1 MNINKIRSFGEWL
14 SDKENPMVYCL
25 LSLDGEP
32 FLSRNSYEVILEQKT
47 NTHDTFSIIVPDDA
61 LDTYEGF
68 VMENSKKLLGKKI
81 SLSYWQ
87 YGSENQV
94 FSGIVTGLKNQKE
107 SGYGKLVITGHSP
120 SILLENGRAD
130 RSFEQLSLSQI
141 VKEIGVNYPQEGKIH
156 AEEQE
161 LNVRRVLPYTV
172 QSQESDFGFIQ
183 RLATRYGEYF
193 YYNGKEL
200 IFGNKAEPVLELSEG
215 RELIELEFE
224 LGLRA
229 QVFSGF
235 AYDAEKGESIQHN
248 AQEVQT
254 EWKENALQA
263 VAVQASKQLFGNAP
277 KSVFSGSEK
286 SQELEEM
293 LLKEKENRESLIWVR
308 GRSRDSRLKNGSR
321 AKLTDI
327 NGRAMETYRIVEIRH
342 YYNGDEYY
350 NEFVGVS
357 DVLHPPYQNSGAFPK
372 SHEQMG
378 RVVENADPLGLGRV
392 RVQMMWQEAG
402 SEKTPWIRLLQPHSG
417 SGKGFY
423 FVPEIGEEVLV
434 GFQGGNAEKPYVIGT
449 QYNGK
454 EKSGYADKEN
464 NIKAVHTR
472 SGTKIILNDSEGS
485 ILIEDPSGN
494 TYHMDGQGNI
504 KVSAPKNIS
513 FTAGQN
519 INISAGQN
527 ITTTAGMN
535 ISASA
540 GMNYTQIVGVNFVS
554 TVAGNVNHFIS
565 GTLTELIEGDVH
577 NEVMKGKTTVNNDG
591 GIEYFSETI
600 ISRSAEKEIQNNSG
614 EKSKLF

>member
-32 FLSRNSYEVILEQKT
+32 FLSQNSYEVILEQKT
-47 NTHDTFSIIVPDDA
+47 NAHDTFSIIVPDDA

-94 FSGIVTGLKNQKE
+94 FSGIVTGLKNRKE

-229 QVFSGF
+229 QGFSGL

-357 DVLHPPYQNSGAFPK
+357 DVLHPPYQDSGAFPK

-472 SGTKIILNDSEGS
+472 SGHKLVFTEDES
-485 ILIEDPSGN
+485 ILITDKSGN
-494 TYHMDGQGNI
+494 EILLDTKGSNI
-504 KVSAPKNIS
+504 TITAPETMTLNAKNL
-513 FTAGQN
+513 N
-519 INISAGQN
+519 INVSQNMTTDVGNNMITNVTNDTTISIGGNHQIDIEKDHQFSSKNYAQKVEGDKIIDIFGKLDETTSETLHNAKDGNVTIKSAG
-527 ITTTAGMN
+527 I
-535 ISASA
+535 
-540 GMNYTQIVGVNFVS
+540 
-554 TVAGNVNHFIS
+554 
-565 GTLTELIEGDVH
+565 
-577 NEVMKGKTTVNNDG
+577 
-591 GIEYFSETI
+591 
-600 ISRSAEKEIQNNSG
+600 
-614 EKSKLF
+614 SKLLGEIDAKVNKS

>member
-47 NTHDTFSIIVPDDA
+47 NAHDTFSIIVPDDA

-94 FSGIVTGLKNQKE
+94 FSGIVTGMKNRKE

-229 QVFSGF
+229 QGFSGLT
-235 AYDAEKGESIQHN
+235 YDTEKGESIQHN

-263 VAVQASKQLFGNAP
+263 VAIQASKQLFGNAP

-357 DVLHPPYQNSGAFPK
+357 DVLHPPYQNSGDFPK

-392 RVQMMWQEAG
+392 RVQMVWQEAG

-434 GFQGGNAEKPYVIGT
+434 GFQGGNAEKPYVIGA

-464 NIKAVHTR
+464 SIKAVHTR
-472 SGTKIILNDSEGS
+472 SGHKLVFTEDES
-485 ILIEDPSGN
+485 ILITDKSGN
-494 TYHMDGQGNI
+494 EILLDTKGSNI
-504 KVSAPKNIS
+504 TITAPETMTLNAKNL
-513 FTAGQN
+513 N
-519 INISAGQN
+519 INVSQNMTTNVGNNMITNVTNDTTISIGGNHQIDIEKDHQFSSKNYAQKVEGDKIIDIFGKLDETTSETLHNAKDGNVTIKSAG
-527 ITTTAGMN
+527 I
-535 ISASA
+535 
-540 GMNYTQIVGVNFVS
+540 
-554 TVAGNVNHFIS
+554 
-565 GTLTELIEGDVH
+565 
-577 NEVMKGKTTVNNDG
+577 
-591 GIEYFSETI
+591 
-600 ISRSAEKEIQNNSG
+600 
-614 EKSKLF
+614 SKLLGEIDAKVNKS

>member
-47 NTHDTFSIIVPDDA
+47 NAHDTFSIIVPDDA

-94 FSGIVTGLKNQKE
+94 FSGIVTGLKNRKE

-229 QVFSGF
+229 QGFSGL

-263 VAVQASKQLFGNAP
+263 VAVQASKQLFGNVP

-357 DVLHPPYQNSGAFPK
+357 DVLHPPYQDSGAFPK

-378 RVVENADPLGLGRV
+378 KVVENADPLGLGRV
-392 RVQMMWQEAG
+392 RVQMVWQEAG

-464 NIKAVHTR
+464 SIKAVHTR
-472 SGTKIILNDSEGS
+472 SGHKLVFTEDES
-485 ILIEDPSGN
+485 ILITDKSGN
-494 TYHMDGQGNI
+494 EILLDTKGSNI
-504 KVSAPKNIS
+504 TITAPETMTLNAKNL
-513 FTAGQN
+513 N
-519 INISAGQN
+519 INVSQN
-527 ITTTAGMN
+527 MTTNVGMN
-535 ISASA
+535 ASENV
-540 GMNYTQIVGVNFVS
+540 GMN
-554 TVAGNVNHFIS
+554 
-565 GTLTELIEGDVH
+565 
-577 NEVMKGKTTVNNDG
+577 KTTSIGLVNLLNVGADFMTNVVG
-591 GIEYFSETI
+591 KLSYFIKGDMETYGEKDRKITSLKGIETISEGQQEYH
-600 ISRSAEKEIQNNSG
+600 SEKEMRNNSG

>member
-47 NTHDTFSIIVPDDA
+47 NAHDTFSIIVPDDA

-94 FSGIVTGLKNQKE
+94 FSGIVTGLKNRKE

-172 QSQESDFGFIQ
+172 QSQESDFNFIQ

-224 LGLRA
+224 LGLKA
-229 QVFSGF
+229 QGFSGLT
-235 AYDAEKGESIQHN
+235 YDSEKGESIQHN

-263 VAVQASKQLFGNAP
+263 VAIQASKQLFGNAP

-357 DVLHPPYQNSGAFPK
+357 DVLHPPYQDSGAFPK

-392 RVQMMWQEAG
+392 RVQMVWQEAG

-464 NIKAVHTR
+464 SIKAVHTR
-472 SGTKIILNDSEGS
+472 SGHKLVFTEDES
-485 ILIEDPSGN
+485 ILITDKSGN
-494 TYHMDGQGNI
+494 EILLDTKGSNI
-504 KVSAPKNIS
+504 TITAPETMTLNAKNLNINVSQNMTTNVGMNASENIS
-513 FTAGQN
+513 
-519 INISAGQN
+519 
-527 ITTTAGMN
+527 MN
-535 ISASA
+535 
-540 GMNYTQIVGVNFVS
+540 
-554 TVAGNVNHFIS
+554 
-565 GTLTELIEGDVH
+565 
-577 NEVMKGKTTVNNDG
+577 KTTSIGLVNLLNVGADFMTNVVG
-591 GIEYFSETI
+591 KLSYFIKGDMETYGEKDRKITSLKGIETISEGQQEYH
-600 ISRSAEKEIQNNSG
+600 SEKEMRNNSG

>member
-47 NTHDTFSIIVPDDA
+47 NAHDTFSIIVPDDA

-94 FSGIVTGLKNQKE
+94 FSGIVTGLKNRKE

-200 IFGNKAEPVLELSEG
+200 IFGNKAEPILELSEG

-229 QVFSGF
+229 QGFSGL

-357 DVLHPPYQNSGAFPK
+357 DVLHPPYQDSGAFPK

-472 SGTKIILNDSEGS
+472 SGHKLVFTEDES
-485 ILIEDPSGN
+485 ILITDKSGN
-494 TYHMDGQGNI
+494 EILLDTKGSNI
-504 KVSAPKNIS
+504 TITAPETMTLNAKNL
-513 FTAGQN
+513 N
-519 INISAGQN
+519 INVSQNMTTNVGNNMITNVTNDTTISIGGNHQ
-527 ITTTAGMN
+527 ID
-535 ISASA
+535 IEKDHQFSSK
-540 GMNYTQIVGVNFVS
+540 NYTQKVEGDKIIDIFGKLDETTSETLHN
-554 TVAGNVNHFIS
+554 AKDGNVTIKS
-565 GTLTELIEGDVH
+565 A
-577 NEVMKGKTTVNNDG
+577 
-591 GIEYFSETI
+591 GI
-600 ISRSAEKEIQNNSG
+600 
-614 EKSKLF
+614 SKLLGEIDAKVNKS

>member
-47 NTHDTFSIIVPDDA
+47 NAHDTFSIIVPDDA

-94 FSGIVTGLKNQKE
+94 FSGIVTGLKNRKE

-229 QVFSGF
+229 QGFSGL

-263 VAVQASKQLFGNAP
+263 VAVQASKQLFGNAA

-357 DVLHPPYQNSGAFPK
+357 DVLHPPYQDSGAFPK

-392 RVQMMWQEAG
+392 RVQMMWQESG

-472 SGTKIILNDSEGS
+472 SGHKLVFTEDES
-485 ILIEDPSGN
+485 ILITDKSGN
-494 TYHMDGQGNI
+494 EILLDTKGSNI
-504 KVSAPKNIS
+504 TITAPETMTLNAKNL
-513 FTAGQN
+513 N
-519 INISAGQN
+519 INVSQNMTTNVGNNMITNVTNDTTISIGGNHRIDIEKDHQFSSKNYAQKVEGDKIIDIFGKLDETTSETLHNAKDGNVTIKSAG
-527 ITTTAGMN
+527 I
-535 ISASA
+535 
-540 GMNYTQIVGVNFVS
+540 
-554 TVAGNVNHFIS
+554 
-565 GTLTELIEGDVH
+565 
-577 NEVMKGKTTVNNDG
+577 
-591 GIEYFSETI
+591 
-600 ISRSAEKEIQNNSG
+600 
-614 EKSKLF
+614 SKLLGEIDAKVNKS

>member
-47 NTHDTFSIIVPDDA
+47 NAHDTFSIIVPDDA

-94 FSGIVTGLKNQKE
+94 FSGIVTGMKNRKE

-141 VKEIGVNYPQEGKIH
+141 IKEIGVNYPQEGKIH

-229 QVFSGF
+229 QGFSGLT
-235 AYDAEKGESIQHN
+235 YDTEKGESIQHN

-263 VAVQASKQLFGNAP
+263 VAIQASKQLFGNAP

-357 DVLHPPYQNSGAFPK
+357 DVLHPPYQNSGDFPK

-392 RVQMMWQEAG
+392 RVQMVWQEAG

-423 FVPEIGEEVLV
+423 FIPEIGEEVLV

-464 NIKAVHTR
+464 SIKAVHTR
-472 SGTKIILNDSEGS
+472 SGHKLVFTEDES
-485 ILIEDPSGN
+485 ILITDKSGN
-494 TYHMDGQGNI
+494 EILLDTKGSNI
-504 KVSAPKNIS
+504 TITAPETMTLNAKNL
-513 FTAGQN
+513 N
-519 INISAGQN
+519 INVSQNMTTNVGNNMITNVTNDTTISIGGNHQIDIEKDHQFSSKNYAQKVEGDKIIDIFGKLDETTSETLHNAKDGNVTIKSAG
-527 ITTTAGMN
+527 I
-535 ISASA
+535 
-540 GMNYTQIVGVNFVS
+540 
-554 TVAGNVNHFIS
+554 
-565 GTLTELIEGDVH
+565 
-577 NEVMKGKTTVNNDG
+577 
-591 GIEYFSETI
+591 
-600 ISRSAEKEIQNNSG
+600 
-614 EKSKLF
+614 SKLLGEIDAKVNKS

>member
-47 NTHDTFSIIVPDDA
+47 NAHDTFSIIVPDDA

-68 VMENSKKLLGKKI
+68 VMESSKKLLGKKI

-94 FSGIVTGLKNQKE
+94 FSGIVTGLKNRKE

-229 QVFSGF
+229 QGFSGLT
-235 AYDAEKGESIQHN
+235 YDAEKGESIQHN

-263 VAVQASKQLFGNAP
+263 VAVQASKQLFGNVP

-357 DVLHPPYQNSGAFPK
+357 DVLHPPYQDSGAFPK

-472 SGTKIILNDSEGS
+472 SGNRLLLNDETGDVSLESQKGQTIAIFYGNGNIEIKAPETMTLNAKNLNINVSQNMTTNVGMNASENVSMNKTTS
-485 ILIEDPSGN
+485 IGLVNLLNVGADFMTNVVGN
-494 TYHMDGQGNI
+494 LLEFIQGNRESESEERKEI
-504 KVSAPKNIS
+504 AKSVSISSTENNVKIHASKNIS
-513 FTAGQN
+513 K
-519 INISAGQN
+519 
-527 ITTTAGMN
+527 
-535 ISASA
+535 
-540 GMNYTQIVGVNFVS
+540 
-554 TVAGNVNHFIS
+554 H
-565 GTLTELIEGDVH
+565 
-577 NEVMKGKTTVNNDG
+577 
-591 GIEYFSETI
+591 
-600 ISRSAEKEIQNNSG
+600 SG
-614 EKSKLF
+614 EKSKIS

>member
-47 NTHDTFSIIVPDDA
+47 NAHDTFSIIVPDDA

-94 FSGIVTGLKNQKE
+94 FSGIVTGLKNRKE

-141 VKEIGVNYPQEGKIH
+141 VKEIGVNYPQEGRIH

-229 QVFSGF
+229 QGFSGL

-357 DVLHPPYQNSGAFPK
+357 DVLHPPYQDSGAFPK

-472 SGTKIILNDSEGS
+472 SGHKLVFTEDES
-485 ILIEDPSGN
+485 ILITDRSGN
-494 TYHMDGQGNI
+494 EILLDTKGSNI
-504 KVSAPKNIS
+504 TITAPETMTLNAKNLNINVSQNMTTNVGMNASENIS
-513 FTAGQN
+513 
-519 INISAGQN
+519 
-527 ITTTAGMN
+527 MN
-535 ISASA
+535 
-540 GMNYTQIVGVNFVS
+540 
-554 TVAGNVNHFIS
+554 
-565 GTLTELIEGDVH
+565 
-577 NEVMKGKTTVNNDG
+577 KTTSIGLVNLLNVGADFMTNVVG
-591 GIEYFSETI
+591 KLSYFIKGDMETYGEKDRKITSLKGIETISEGQQEYH
-600 ISRSAEKEIQNNSG
+600 SEKEMRNNSG

>member
-224 LGLRA
+224 LGLKA
-229 QVFSGF
+229 QGFSGL

-263 VAVQASKQLFGNAP
+263 VAVQASKQLFGNVP

-392 RVQMMWQEAG
+392 RVQMVWQEAG

-472 SGTKIILNDSEGS
+472 SGHKLVFTEDES
-485 ILIEDPSGN
+485 ILITDKSGN
-494 TYHMDGQGNI
+494 EILLDTKGSNI
-504 KVSAPKNIS
+504 TITAPETMTLNAKNL
-513 FTAGQN
+513 N
-519 INISAGQN
+519 INVSQNMTTNVGNNMITNVTNDTTISIGGNHQIDIEKDHQFSSKNYAQKVEGDKIIDIFGKLDETTSETLHNAKDGNVTIKSAG
-527 ITTTAGMN
+527 I
-535 ISASA
+535 
-540 GMNYTQIVGVNFVS
+540 
-554 TVAGNVNHFIS
+554 
-565 GTLTELIEGDVH
+565 
-577 NEVMKGKTTVNNDG
+577 
-591 GIEYFSETI
+591 
-600 ISRSAEKEIQNNSG
+600 
-614 EKSKLF
+614 SKLLGEIDAKVNKS

>member
-32 FLSRNSYEVILEQKT
+32 FLSRNSYEVVLEQKT
-47 NTHDTFSIIVPDDA
+47 NAHDTFSIIVPDDA

-94 FSGIVTGLKNQKE
+94 FSGIVTGLKNRKE

-224 LGLRA
+224 LGLKA
-229 QVFSGF
+229 QGFSGL

-357 DVLHPPYQNSGAFPK
+357 DVLHPPYQDSGAFPK

-472 SGTKIILNDSEGS
+472 SGHKLVFTEDES
-485 ILIEDPSGN
+485 ILITDKSGN
-494 TYHMDGQGNI
+494 EILLDTKGSNI
-504 KVSAPKNIS
+504 TITAPETMTLNAKNLNINVSQNMTTNVGMNASENIS
-513 FTAGQN
+513 
-519 INISAGQN
+519 
-527 ITTTAGMN
+527 MN
-535 ISASA
+535 
-540 GMNYTQIVGVNFVS
+540 
-554 TVAGNVNHFIS
+554 
-565 GTLTELIEGDVH
+565 
-577 NEVMKGKTTVNNDG
+577 KTTSIGLVNLLNVGADFMTNVVG
-591 GIEYFSETI
+591 KLSYFIKGDMETYGEKDRKITSLKGIETISEGQQEYH
-600 ISRSAEKEIQNNSG
+600 SEKEMRNNSG

>member
-47 NTHDTFSIIVPDDA
+47 NAHDTFSIIVPDDA

-94 FSGIVTGLKNQKE
+94 FSGIVTGLKNRKE

-224 LGLRA
+224 LGLKA
-229 QVFSGF
+229 QGFSGL

-357 DVLHPPYQNSGAFPK
+357 DVLHPPYQDSGAFPK

-472 SGTKIILNDSEGS
+472 SGHKLVFTEDES
-485 ILIEDPSGN
+485 ILITDKSGN
-494 TYHMDGQGNI
+494 EILLDTKGSNI
-504 KVSAPKNIS
+504 TITAPETMTLNAKNLNINVSQNMTTNVGMNASENIS
-513 FTAGQN
+513 
-519 INISAGQN
+519 
-527 ITTTAGMN
+527 MN
-535 ISASA
+535 
-540 GMNYTQIVGVNFVS
+540 
-554 TVAGNVNHFIS
+554 
-565 GTLTELIEGDVH
+565 
-577 NEVMKGKTTVNNDG
+577 KTTSIGLVNLLNVGADFMTNVVG
-591 GIEYFSETI
+591 KLSYFIKGDMETYGEKDRKITSLKGIETISEGQQEYH
-600 ISRSAEKEIQNNSG
+600 SEKEMRNNSG

>member
-47 NTHDTFSIIVPDDA
+47 NAHDTFSIIVPDDA

-94 FSGIVTGLKNQKE
+94 FSGIVTGLKNRKE

-172 QSQESDFGFIQ
+172 QSQESDFNFIQ

-224 LGLRA
+224 LGLKA
-229 QVFSGF
+229 QGFSGL

-263 VAVQASKQLFGNAP
+263 VAVQASKQLFGNVP

-357 DVLHPPYQNSGAFPK
+357 DVLHPPYQDSGAFPK

-392 RVQMMWQEAG
+392 RVQMVWQEAG

-464 NIKAVHTR
+464 SIKAVHTR

-519 INISAGQN
+519 INISARQN

-540 GMNYTQIVGVNFVS
+540 GMSYNVFAGGAISQNAVMNYTLTAANITEIAQETFDTFSNEYTG
-554 TVAGNVNHFIS
+554 IS
-565 GTLTELIEGDVH
+565 GKVAMNSEENNIAINTPKHIQLKS
-577 NEVMKGKTTVNNDG
+577 NEKT
-591 GIEYFSETI
+591 I
-600 ISRSAEKEIQNNSG
+600 NS
-614 EKSKLF
+614 

>member
-47 NTHDTFSIIVPDDA
+47 NAHDTFSIIVPDDA

-94 FSGIVTGLKNQKE
+94 FSGIVTGLKNRKE

-183 RLATRYGEYF
+183 RLAMRYGEYF

-224 LGLRA
+224 LGLKA
-229 QVFSGF
+229 QGFSGLT
-235 AYDAEKGESIQHN
+235 YDAEKGESIQHN

-357 DVLHPPYQNSGAFPK
+357 DVLHPPYQDSGAFPK

-434 GFQGGNAEKPYVIGT
+434 GFQGGNAEKPYVIGM

-464 NIKAVHTR
+464 SIKAVHTR
-472 SGTKIILNDSEGS
+472 SGHKLVFTEDES
-485 ILIEDPSGN
+485 ILIIDKSGN
-494 TYHMDGQGNI
+494 EILLDTKGSNI
-504 KVSAPKNIS
+504 TITAPETMTLNAKNL
-513 FTAGQN
+513 N
-519 INISAGQN
+519 INVSQNMTTNVGNNMITNVTNDTTISIGGNHQIDIEKDHQFSSKNYAQKVEGDKIIDIFGKLDETTSETLHNAKDGNVTIKSAG
-527 ITTTAGMN
+527 I
-535 ISASA
+535 
-540 GMNYTQIVGVNFVS
+540 
-554 TVAGNVNHFIS
+554 
-565 GTLTELIEGDVH
+565 
-577 NEVMKGKTTVNNDG
+577 
-591 GIEYFSETI
+591 
-600 ISRSAEKEIQNNSG
+600 
-614 EKSKLF
+614 SKLLGEIDAKVNKS

>member
-47 NTHDTFSIIVPDDA
+47 NAHDTFSIIVPDDA

-94 FSGIVTGLKNQKE
+94 FSGIVTGLKNRKE

-183 RLATRYGEYF
+183 RLAMRYGEYF

-229 QVFSGF
+229 QGFSGL

-357 DVLHPPYQNSGAFPK
+357 DVLHPPYQDSGAFPK

-392 RVQMMWQEAG
+392 RVQMMWQESG

-540 GMNYTQIVGVNFVS
+540 GMSYNVFAGGTISQNAVMNYTLTAANITEIAQETFDTFSNEYTG
-554 TVAGNVNHFIS
+554 IS
-565 GTLTELIEGDVH
+565 GKVAMNSEENNIAINTPKHIQLKS
-577 NEVMKGKTTVNNDG
+577 NEKT
-591 GIEYFSETI
+591 I
-600 ISRSAEKEIQNNSG
+600 NS
-614 EKSKLF
+614 

>member
-47 NTHDTFSIIVPDDA
+47 NAHDTFSIIVPDDA

-87 YGSENQV
+87 YGSENQM
-94 FSGIVTGLKNQKE
+94 FSGIVTGLKNRKE

-224 LGLRA
+224 LGLKA
-229 QVFSGF
+229 QGFSGL

-263 VAVQASKQLFGNAP
+263 VAVQASKQLFGNVP

-357 DVLHPPYQNSGAFPK
+357 DVLHPPYQDSGAFPK

-472 SGTKIILNDSEGS
+472 SGHKLVFTEDES
-485 ILIEDPSGN
+485 ILIIDKSGN
-494 TYHMDGQGNI
+494 EILLDTKGSNI
-504 KVSAPKNIS
+504 TITAPETMTLNAKNL
-513 FTAGQN
+513 N
-519 INISAGQN
+519 INVSQNMTTNVGNNMITNVTNDTTISIGGNHQIDIEKDHQFSSKNYAQKVEGDKIIDIFGKLDETTSETLHNAKDGNVTIKSAG
-527 ITTTAGMN
+527 I
-535 ISASA
+535 
-540 GMNYTQIVGVNFVS
+540 
-554 TVAGNVNHFIS
+554 
-565 GTLTELIEGDVH
+565 
-577 NEVMKGKTTVNNDG
+577 
-591 GIEYFSETI
+591 
-600 ISRSAEKEIQNNSG
+600 
-614 EKSKLF
+614 SKLLGEIDAKVNKS

>member
-47 NTHDTFSIIVPDDA
+47 NAHDTFSIIVPDDA

-94 FSGIVTGLKNQKE
+94 FLGIVTGLKNRKD

-200 IFGNKAEPVLELSEG
+200 IFGNKAEAVLELSEG

-224 LGLRA
+224 LGLKA
-229 QVFSGF
+229 QGFSGLT
-235 AYDAEKGESIQHN
+235 YDAEKGESIQHN
-248 AQEVQT
+248 AQEIQT

-454 EKSGYADKEN
+454 EKSGYANKEN

-540 GMNYTQIVGVNFVS
+540 GMSYNVFAGGAISQNAVMNYT
-554 TVAGNVNHFIS
+554 
-565 GTLTELIEGDVH
+565 LTAANITEIAEGEREARAQEIIENSQNKETSIEKN
-577 NEVMKGKTTVNNDG
+577 NEWHTEQDFK
-591 GIEYFSETI
+591 
-600 ISRSAEKEIQNNSG
+600 NNSG
-614 EKSKLF
+614 EKTKLF

>member
-47 NTHDTFSIIVPDDA
+47 NAHDTFSIIVPDDA

-94 FSGIVTGLKNQKE
+94 FSGIVTGLKNRKE

-200 IFGNKAEPVLELSEG
+200 IFGNKAEPILELSEG

-224 LGLRA
+224 LGLKA
-229 QVFSGF
+229 QGFSGL

-263 VAVQASKQLFGNAP
+263 VAVQASKQLFGNVP

-342 YYNGDEYY
+342 YYNGDEDY

-472 SGTKIILNDSEGS
+472 SGHKLVFTEDES
-485 ILIEDPSGN
+485 ILIIDKSGN
-494 TYHMDGQGNI
+494 EILLDTKGSNI
-504 KVSAPKNIS
+504 TITAPETMTLNAKNL
-513 FTAGQN
+513 N
-519 INISAGQN
+519 INVSQNMTTNVGNNMITNVTNDTTISIGGNHQIDIEKDHQFSSKNYAQKVEGDKIIDIFGKLDETTSETLHNAKDGNVTIKSAG
-527 ITTTAGMN
+527 I
-535 ISASA
+535 
-540 GMNYTQIVGVNFVS
+540 
-554 TVAGNVNHFIS
+554 
-565 GTLTELIEGDVH
+565 
-577 NEVMKGKTTVNNDG
+577 
-591 GIEYFSETI
+591 
-600 ISRSAEKEIQNNSG
+600 
-614 EKSKLF
+614 SKLLGEIDAKVNKS

>member
-32 FLSRNSYEVILEQKT
+32 FLSRNSYEVTLEQKT
-47 NTHDTFSIIVPDDA
+47 NAHDTFSIIVPDDA

-94 FSGIVTGLKNQKE
+94 FSGIVTGLKNRKE

-224 LGLRA
+224 LGLKA
-229 QVFSGF
+229 QGFSGL

-263 VAVQASKQLFGNAP
+263 VAVQASKQLFGNVP

-357 DVLHPPYQNSGAFPK
+357 DVLHPPYQDSGAFPK

-472 SGTKIILNDSEGS
+472 SGTKIILNDLEGS

-504 KVSAPKNIS
+504 NVSAPKNIS

-540 GMNYTQIVGVNFVS
+540 GMSYNVFAGGTISQNAVMNYTLTAANITEIAQEAFDTFSNEYTG
-554 TVAGNVNHFIS
+554 IS
-565 GTLTELIEGDVH
+565 GKVAMNSEENNIAINTPKHIQLKS
-577 NEVMKGKTTVNNDG
+577 NEKT
-591 GIEYFSETI
+591 I
-600 ISRSAEKEIQNNSG
+600 NS
-614 EKSKLF
+614 

>member
-47 NTHDTFSIIVPDDA
+47 NAHDTFSIIVPDDA

-81 SLSYWQ
+81 NLSYWQ

-94 FSGIVTGLKNQKE
+94 FSGIVTGLKNRKE

-224 LGLRA
+224 LGLKA
-229 QVFSGF
+229 QGFSGF

-357 DVLHPPYQNSGAFPK
+357 DVLHPPYQDSGAFPK

-464 NIKAVHTR
+464 SIKAVHTR
-472 SGTKIILNDSEGS
+472 SGHKLVFTEDES
-485 ILIEDPSGN
+485 ILITDKSGN
-494 TYHMDGQGNI
+494 EILLDTKGSNI
-504 KVSAPKNIS
+504 TITAPETMTLNAKNLNINVSQNMTTNVGMNASENIS
-513 FTAGQN
+513 
-519 INISAGQN
+519 
-527 ITTTAGMN
+527 MN
-535 ISASA
+535 
-540 GMNYTQIVGVNFVS
+540 
-554 TVAGNVNHFIS
+554 
-565 GTLTELIEGDVH
+565 
-577 NEVMKGKTTVNNDG
+577 KTTSIGLVNLLNVGADFMTNVVG
-591 GIEYFSETI
+591 KLSYFIKGDMETYGEKDRKITSLKGIETISEGQQEYH
-600 ISRSAEKEIQNNSG
+600 SEKEMRNNSG

>member
-47 NTHDTFSIIVPDDA
+47 NAHDTFSIIVPDDA

-94 FSGIVTGLKNQKE
+94 FSGIVTGLKNRKE

-200 IFGNKAEPVLELSEG
+200 IFGNKAEAVLELSEG

-229 QVFSGF
+229 QGFSGLT
-235 AYDAEKGESIQHN
+235 YDAEKGESIQHN

-357 DVLHPPYQNSGAFPK
+357 DVLHPPYQDSGVFPK

-472 SGTKIILNDSEGS
+472 SGNRLLLNDETGDVSLESQKGQTIAIFYGNGNIEIKAPETMTLNAKNLNINVSQNMTTNVGMNASENISMNKTTS
-485 ILIEDPSGN
+485 IGLVNLLNVGADFMTNVVGN
-494 TYHMDGQGNI
+494 LLEFIQGNRESESEERKEI
-504 KVSAPKNIS
+504 AKSVSISSTEDNVKIHASKNIS
-513 FTAGQN
+513 K
-519 INISAGQN
+519 
-527 ITTTAGMN
+527 
-535 ISASA
+535 
-540 GMNYTQIVGVNFVS
+540 
-554 TVAGNVNHFIS
+554 H
-565 GTLTELIEGDVH
+565 
-577 NEVMKGKTTVNNDG
+577 
-591 GIEYFSETI
+591 
-600 ISRSAEKEIQNNSG
+600 SG
-614 EKSKLF
+614 EKSKIS

>member
-32 FLSRNSYEVILEQKT
+32 FLSQNSYEVILEQKT
-47 NTHDTFSIIVPDDA
+47 NAHDTFSIIVSDDA

-94 FSGIVTGLKNQKE
+94 FSGIVTGLKNRKE

-200 IFGNKAEPVLELSEG
+200 IFGNKAEAVLELSEG

-229 QVFSGF
+229 QGFSGL

-378 RVVENADPLGLGRV
+378 RVVENADPLELGRV
-392 RVQMMWQEAG
+392 RVQMVWQEAG

-434 GFQGGNAEKPYVIGT
+434 GFQGGNAEKPYVIGA

-464 NIKAVHTR
+464 SIKAVHTR
-472 SGTKIILNDSEGS
+472 SGHKLVFTEDES
-485 ILIEDPSGN
+485 ILITDKSGN
-494 TYHMDGQGNI
+494 EILLDTKGSNI
-504 KVSAPKNIS
+504 TITAPETMTLNAKNL
-513 FTAGQN
+513 N
-519 INISAGQN
+519 INVSQNMTTNVGNNMITNVTNDTTISIGGNHQIDIEKDHQFSSKNYAQKVEGDKIIDIFGKLDETTSETLHNAKDGNVTIKSAG
-527 ITTTAGMN
+527 I
-535 ISASA
+535 
-540 GMNYTQIVGVNFVS
+540 
-554 TVAGNVNHFIS
+554 
-565 GTLTELIEGDVH
+565 
-577 NEVMKGKTTVNNDG
+577 
-591 GIEYFSETI
+591 
-600 ISRSAEKEIQNNSG
+600 
-614 EKSKLF
+614 SKLLGEIDAKVNKS

>member
-32 FLSRNSYEVILEQKT
+32 FLSRNSYEVTLEQKT
-47 NTHDTFSIIVPDDA
+47 NAHDTFSIIVPDDA

-94 FSGIVTGLKNQKE
+94 FSGIVTGLKNRKE

-224 LGLRA
+224 LGLKA
-229 QVFSGF
+229 QGFSGL

-327 NGRAMETYRIVEIRH
+327 NGRAMETYRIVEIKH

-392 RVQMMWQEAG
+392 RVQMVWQEAG

-504 KVSAPKNIS
+504 KVSAPRNIS

-540 GMNYTQIVGVNFVS
+540 GMSYNVFAGGAISQNAVMNYTLTAANITEIAEGERNS
-554 TVAGNVNHFIS
+554 TANNIKEVANGIDKQS
-565 GTLTELIEGDVH
+565 TDEDIKIQG
-577 NEVMKGKTTVNNDG
+577 KGQVIT
-591 GIEYFSETI
+591 
-600 ISRSAEKEIQNNSG
+600 NSG
-614 EKSKLF
+614 EKSINY

>member
-47 NTHDTFSIIVPDDA
+47 NAHDTFSIIVPDDA

-94 FSGIVTGLKNQKE
+94 FSGIVTGLKNRKE

-172 QSQESDFGFIQ
+172 QSQESDFSFIQ

-224 LGLRA
+224 LGLKA
-229 QVFSGF
+229 QGFSGL

-263 VAVQASKQLFGNAP
+263 VAVQASKQLFGNVP

-357 DVLHPPYQNSGAFPK
+357 DVLHPPYQDSGAFPK
-372 SHEQMG
+372 SQEQMG

-392 RVQMMWQEAG
+392 RVQMVWQEAG

-464 NIKAVHTR
+464 SIKAVHTR
-472 SGTKIILNDSEGS
+472 SGHKLVFTEDES
-485 ILIEDPSGN
+485 ILITDKSGN
-494 TYHMDGQGNI
+494 EILLDTKGSNI
-504 KVSAPKNIS
+504 TITAPETMTLNAKNL
-513 FTAGQN
+513 N
-519 INISAGQN
+519 INVSQN
-527 ITTTAGMN
+527 MTTNVGMN
-535 ISASA
+535 ASENVS
-540 GMNYTQIVGVNFVS
+540 MN
-554 TVAGNVNHFIS
+554 
-565 GTLTELIEGDVH
+565 
-577 NEVMKGKTTVNNDG
+577 KTTSIGLVNLLNVGADFMTNVVG
-591 GIEYFSETI
+591 KLSYFIKGDMETYGEKDRKITSLKGIETISEGQQEYH
-600 ISRSAEKEIQNNSG
+600 SEKEMRNNSG

>member
-47 NTHDTFSIIVPDDA
+47 NAHDTFSIIVPDDA

-94 FSGIVTGLKNQKE
+94 FSGIVTGLKNRKE
-107 SGYGKLVITGHSP
+107 SGYGKLIITGHSP

-130 RSFEQLSLSQI
+130 HSFEQLSLSQI

-229 QVFSGF
+229 QGFSGLV
-235 AYDAEKGESIQHN
+235 YDAEKGESIQHN

-357 DVLHPPYQNSGAFPK
+357 DVLHPPYQDSGAFPK

-392 RVQMMWQEAG
+392 RVQMMWQKAG

-464 NIKAVHTR
+464 SIKAVHTR
-472 SGTKIILNDSEGS
+472 SGHKLVFTEDES
-485 ILIEDPSGN
+485 ILITDKSGN
-494 TYHMDGQGNI
+494 EILLDTKGSNI
-504 KVSAPKNIS
+504 TITAPETMTLNAKNLNINVSQNMTTNVGMNAYENIS
-513 FTAGQN
+513 
-519 INISAGQN
+519 
-527 ITTTAGMN
+527 MN
-535 ISASA
+535 
-540 GMNYTQIVGVNFVS
+540 
-554 TVAGNVNHFIS
+554 
-565 GTLTELIEGDVH
+565 
-577 NEVMKGKTTVNNDG
+577 KTTSIGLVNLLNVGADFMTNVVG
-591 GIEYFSETI
+591 KLSYFIKGDMETYGEKDRKITSLKGIETISEGQQEYH
-600 ISRSAEKEIQNNSG
+600 SEKEMRNNSG

>member
-32 FLSRNSYEVILEQKT
+32 FLSRNSYEVVLEQKT
-47 NTHDTFSIIVPDDA
+47 NAHDTFSIIVPDDA

-94 FSGIVTGLKNQKE
+94 FSGIVTGLKNRKE

-229 QVFSGF
+229 QGFSGL
-235 AYDAEKGESIQHN
+235 AYDAEKGESIRHN

-263 VAVQASKQLFGNAP
+263 VAIQASKQLFGNAP

-327 NGRAMETYRIVEIRH
+327 NGRAMETYRIVEIKH

-350 NEFVGVS
+350 NDFVGVS
-357 DVLHPPYQNSGAFPK
+357 DVLHPPYQDSGAFPK

-392 RVQMMWQEAG
+392 RVQMVWQEAG

-464 NIKAVHTR
+464 SIKAVHTR
-472 SGTKIILNDSEGS
+472 SGHKLVFTEDES
-485 ILIEDPSGN
+485 ILITDKSGN
-494 TYHMDGQGNI
+494 EILLDTKGSNI
-504 KVSAPKNIS
+504 TITAPETMTLNAKNL
-513 FTAGQN
+513 N
-519 INISAGQN
+519 INVSQN
-527 ITTTAGMN
+527 MTTNVGMN
-535 ISASA
+535 ASENV
-540 GMNYTQIVGVNFVS
+540 GMN
-554 TVAGNVNHFIS
+554 
-565 GTLTELIEGDVH
+565 
-577 NEVMKGKTTVNNDG
+577 KTTSIGLVNLLNVGADFMTNVVG
-591 GIEYFSETI
+591 KLSYFIKGDMETYGEKDRKITSLKGIETISEGQQEYH
-600 ISRSAEKEIQNNSG
+600 SEKEMRNNSG

>member
-14 SDKENPMVYCL
+14 NDKENPMVYCL

-47 NTHDTFSIIVPDDA
+47 NAHDTFSIIVPDDA

-68 VMENSKKLLGKKI
+68 VMESSKKLLGKKI

-94 FSGIVTGLKNQKE
+94 FSGIVTGLKNRKE

-200 IFGNKAEPVLELSEG
+200 IFGNKAEAVLELSEG

-229 QVFSGF
+229 QGFSGL

-378 RVVENADPLGLGRV
+378 RVVENADPLELGRV
-392 RVQMMWQEAG
+392 RVQMVWQEAG

-434 GFQGGNAEKPYVIGT
+434 GFQGGNAEKPYVIGA

-464 NIKAVHTR
+464 SIKAVHTR
-472 SGTKIILNDSEGS
+472 SGHKLVFTEDES
-485 ILIEDPSGN
+485 ILITDKSGN
-494 TYHMDGQGNI
+494 EILLDTKGSNI
-504 KVSAPKNIS
+504 TITAPETMTLNAKNL
-513 FTAGQN
+513 N
-519 INISAGQN
+519 INVSQNMTTNVGNNMITNVTNDTTISIGGNHQIDIEKDHQFSSKNYAQKVEGDKIIDIFGKLDETTSETLHNAKDGNVTIKSAG
-527 ITTTAGMN
+527 I
-535 ISASA
+535 
-540 GMNYTQIVGVNFVS
+540 
-554 TVAGNVNHFIS
+554 
-565 GTLTELIEGDVH
+565 
-577 NEVMKGKTTVNNDG
+577 
-591 GIEYFSETI
+591 
-600 ISRSAEKEIQNNSG
+600 
-614 EKSKLF
+614 SKLLGEIDAKVNKS

>member
-47 NTHDTFSIIVPDDA
+47 NAHDTFSIIVPDDA

-94 FSGIVTGLKNQKE
+94 FSGIVTGLKNRKE

-200 IFGNKAEPVLELSEG
+200 IFGNKAEPILELSEG

-224 LGLRA
+224 LGLKA
-229 QVFSGF
+229 QGFSGL

-263 VAVQASKQLFGNAP
+263 VAVQASKQLFGNVP

-321 AKLTDI
+321 AKLMDI

-357 DVLHPPYQNSGAFPK
+357 DVLHPPYQDSGAFPK

-472 SGTKIILNDSEGS
+472 SGNRLLLNDETGDVSLESQKGQTIAIFYGNGNIEIKAPETMTLNAKNLNINVSQNMTTNVGMNASENISMNKTTS
-485 ILIEDPSGN
+485 IGLVNLLNVGADFMTNVVGN
-494 TYHMDGQGNI
+494 LLEFIQGNRESESEERKEI
-504 KVSAPKNIS
+504 AKSVSISSTEDNVKIHASKNIS
-513 FTAGQN
+513 K
-519 INISAGQN
+519 
-527 ITTTAGMN
+527 
-535 ISASA
+535 
-540 GMNYTQIVGVNFVS
+540 
-554 TVAGNVNHFIS
+554 H
-565 GTLTELIEGDVH
+565 
-577 NEVMKGKTTVNNDG
+577 
-591 GIEYFSETI
+591 
-600 ISRSAEKEIQNNSG
+600 SG
-614 EKSKLF
+614 EKSKIS

>member
-47 NTHDTFSIIVPDDA
+47 NAHDTFSIIVPDDA

-94 FSGIVTGLKNQKE
+94 FSGIVTGLKNRKE

-161 LNVRRVLPYTV
+161 LNMRRALPYTV

-229 QVFSGF
+229 QGFSGL

-321 AKLTDI
+321 AKLMDI

-357 DVLHPPYQNSGAFPK
+357 DVLHPPYQDSGAFPK

-472 SGTKIILNDSEGS
+472 SGHKLVFTEDES
-485 ILIEDPSGN
+485 ILITDKSGN
-494 TYHMDGQGNI
+494 EILLDTKGSNI
-504 KVSAPKNIS
+504 TITAPETMTLNAKNL
-513 FTAGQN
+513 N
-519 INISAGQN
+519 INVAQN
-527 ITTTAGMN
+527 MTTNVGMN
-535 ISASA
+535 ASENV
-540 GMNYTQIVGVNFVS
+540 GMN
-554 TVAGNVNHFIS
+554 
-565 GTLTELIEGDVH
+565 
-577 NEVMKGKTTVNNDG
+577 KTTSIGLVNLLNVGADFMTNVVG
-591 GIEYFSETI
+591 KLSYFIKGDMETYGEKDRKITSLKGIETISEGQQEYH
-600 ISRSAEKEIQNNSG
+600 SEKEMRNNSG

>member
-47 NTHDTFSIIVPDDA
+47 NAHDTFSIIVPDDA

-94 FSGIVTGLKNQKE
+94 FSGIVTGLKNRKE

-229 QVFSGF
+229 QGFSGLT
-235 AYDAEKGESIQHN
+235 YDAEKGESIQHN

-263 VAVQASKQLFGNAP
+263 VAVQASKQLFGNVP

-357 DVLHPPYQNSGAFPK
+357 DVLHPPYQDSGAFPK

-472 SGTKIILNDSEGS
+472 SGHKLVFTEDES
-485 ILIEDPSGN
+485 ILITDKSGN
-494 TYHMDGQGNI
+494 EILLDTKGSNITITAPETMTLNAKNLNINVSQNMTTNVGMNASENISMNKTTSIGLVNLLNVGADFMTNVVGNLLEFIQGNRESESEERKEI
-504 KVSAPKNIS
+504 AKSVSISSTEDNVKIHASKNIS
-513 FTAGQN
+513 K
-519 INISAGQN
+519 
-527 ITTTAGMN
+527 
-535 ISASA
+535 
-540 GMNYTQIVGVNFVS
+540 
-554 TVAGNVNHFIS
+554 H
-565 GTLTELIEGDVH
+565 
-577 NEVMKGKTTVNNDG
+577 
-591 GIEYFSETI
+591 
-600 ISRSAEKEIQNNSG
+600 SG
-614 EKSKLF
+614 EKSKIS

>member
-32 FLSRNSYEVILEQKT
+32 FLSRNSYEVVLEQKT
-47 NTHDTFSIIVPDDA
+47 NAHDTFSIIVPDDA

-94 FSGIVTGLKNQKE
+94 FSGIVTGLKNRKE

-172 QSQESDFGFIQ
+172 QSQESDFSFIQ

-200 IFGNKAEPVLELSEG
+200 IFGNKAEAVLELSEG

-229 QVFSGF
+229 QGFSGL

-357 DVLHPPYQNSGAFPK
+357 DVLHPPYQDSGAFPK

-392 RVQMMWQEAG
+392 RVQMVWQEAG

-472 SGTKIILNDSEGS
+472 SGHKLVFTEDES
-485 ILIEDPSGN
+485 ILITDKSGN
-494 TYHMDGQGNI
+494 EILLDTKGSNI
-504 KVSAPKNIS
+504 TITAPETMTLNAKNL
-513 FTAGQN
+513 N
-519 INISAGQN
+519 INVSQN
-527 ITTTAGMN
+527 MTTNVGMN
-535 ISASA
+535 ASENV
-540 GMNYTQIVGVNFVS
+540 GMN
-554 TVAGNVNHFIS
+554 
-565 GTLTELIEGDVH
+565 
-577 NEVMKGKTTVNNDG
+577 KTTSIGLVNLLNVGADFMTNVVG
-591 GIEYFSETI
+591 KLSYFIKGDMETYGEKDRKITSLKGIETISEGQQEYH
-600 ISRSAEKEIQNNSG
+600 SEKEMRNNSG

>member
-47 NTHDTFSIIVPDDA
+47 NAHDTFSIIVPDDA

-94 FSGIVTGLKNQKE
+94 FSGIVTGMKNRKE

-141 VKEIGVNYPQEGKIH
+141 IKEIGVNYPQEGKIH

-200 IFGNKAEPVLELSEG
+200 IFGNKAEPVLELSED

-229 QVFSGF
+229 QGFSGLT
-235 AYDAEKGESIQHN
+235 YDTEKGESIQHN

-263 VAVQASKQLFGNAP
+263 VAIQASKQLFGNAP

-357 DVLHPPYQNSGAFPK
+357 DVLHPPYQNSGDFPK

-378 RVVENADPLGLGRV
+378 RVVENADPLELGRV
-392 RVQMMWQEAG
+392 RVQMVWQEAG

-434 GFQGGNAEKPYVIGT
+434 GFQGGNAEKPYVIGA

-464 NIKAVHTR
+464 SIKAVHTR
-472 SGTKIILNDSEGS
+472 SGHKLVFTEDES
-485 ILIEDPSGN
+485 ILITDKSGN
-494 TYHMDGQGNI
+494 EILLDTKGSNI
-504 KVSAPKNIS
+504 TITAPETMTLNAKNL
-513 FTAGQN
+513 N
-519 INISAGQN
+519 INVSQNMTTNVGNNMITNVTNDTTISIGGNHQIDIEKDHQFSSKNYAQKVEGDKIIDIFGKLDETTSETLHNAKDGNVTIKSAG
-527 ITTTAGMN
+527 I
-535 ISASA
+535 
-540 GMNYTQIVGVNFVS
+540 
-554 TVAGNVNHFIS
+554 
-565 GTLTELIEGDVH
+565 
-577 NEVMKGKTTVNNDG
+577 
-591 GIEYFSETI
+591 
-600 ISRSAEKEIQNNSG
+600 
-614 EKSKLF
+614 SKLLGEIDAKVNKS

>member
-47 NTHDTFSIIVPDDA
+47 NAYDTFSIIVPDDA

-81 SLSYWQ
+81 NLSYWQ

-94 FSGIVTGLKNQKE
+94 FSGIVTGLKNRKE

-224 LGLRA
+224 LGLKA
-229 QVFSGF
+229 QGFSGF

-263 VAVQASKQLFGNAP
+263 VAVQASKQLFWNAP

-357 DVLHPPYQNSGAFPK
+357 DVLHPPYQDSGAFPK

-454 EKSGYADKEN
+454 EKSGYANKEN

-472 SGTKIILNDSEGS
+472 SGHKLVFTEDES
-485 ILIEDPSGN
+485 ILITDKSGN
-494 TYHMDGQGNI
+494 EILLDTKGSNI
-504 KVSAPKNIS
+504 TITAPETMTLNAKNLNINVSQNMTTNVGMNASENIS
-513 FTAGQN
+513 
-519 INISAGQN
+519 
-527 ITTTAGMN
+527 MN
-535 ISASA
+535 
-540 GMNYTQIVGVNFVS
+540 
-554 TVAGNVNHFIS
+554 
-565 GTLTELIEGDVH
+565 
-577 NEVMKGKTTVNNDG
+577 KTTSIGLVNLLNVGADFMTNVVG
-591 GIEYFSETI
+591 KLSYFIKGDMETYGEKDRKITSLKGIETISEGQQEYH
-600 ISRSAEKEIQNNSG
+600 SEKEMRNNSG

>member
-47 NTHDTFSIIVPDDA
+47 NAHDTFSIIVPDDA

-94 FSGIVTGLKNQKE
+94 FSGIVTGLKNRKE

-141 VKEIGVNYPQEGKIH
+141 IKEIGVNYPQEGKIH
-156 AEEQE
+156 TEEQE

-224 LGLRA
+224 LGLKA
-229 QVFSGF
+229 QGFSGL

-248 AQEVQT
+248 TQEVQT

-293 LLKEKENRESLIWVR
+293 LLKEKENRECLIWVR

-357 DVLHPPYQNSGAFPK
+357 DVLHPPYQDSGAFPK

-392 RVQMMWQEAG
+392 RVQMVWQEAG

-540 GMNYTQIVGVNFVS
+540 GMSYNVFAGGTISQNAVMNYTLTAANITEIAQETFDTFSNEYTG
-554 TVAGNVNHFIS
+554 IS
-565 GTLTELIEGDVH
+565 GKVAMNSEENNIAINTPKHIQLKS
-577 NEVMKGKTTVNNDG
+577 NEKT
-591 GIEYFSETI
+591 I
-600 ISRSAEKEIQNNSG
+600 NS
-614 EKSKLF
+614 

>member
-47 NTHDTFSIIVPDDA
+47 NAHDTFSIIVPDDA

-94 FSGIVTGLKNQKE
+94 FLGIVTGLKNRKD

-229 QVFSGF
+229 QGFSGL

-263 VAVQASKQLFGNAP
+263 VAVQASKQLFGNVP

-357 DVLHPPYQNSGAFPK
+357 DVLHPPYQDSGAFPK

-392 RVQMMWQEAG
+392 RVQMVWQEAG

-434 GFQGGNAEKPYVIGT
+434 DFQGGNAEKPYVIGT

-540 GMNYTQIVGVNFVS
+540 GMSYNVFAGGTISQNAVMNYT
-554 TVAGNVNHFIS
+554 
-565 GTLTELIEGDVH
+565 LTAANITEIAEGEREARAQEIIENSQNKETSVEKN
-577 NEVMKGKTTVNNDG
+577 NEWHTEQDFK
-591 GIEYFSETI
+591 
-600 ISRSAEKEIQNNSG
+600 NNSG
-614 EKSKLF
+614 EKTKLF

>member
-47 NTHDTFSIIVPDDA
+47 NAHDTFSIIVPDDA

-94 FSGIVTGLKNQKE
+94 FSGIVTGLKNRKE
-107 SGYGKLVITGHSP
+107 SGYGKLIITGHSP

-130 RSFEQLSLSQI
+130 HSFEQLSLSQI

-224 LGLRA
+224 LGLKA
-229 QVFSGF
+229 QGFSGLV
-235 AYDAEKGESIQHN
+235 YDAEKGESIQHN

-357 DVLHPPYQNSGAFPK
+357 DVLHPPYQDSGAFPK

-464 NIKAVHTR
+464 SIKAVHTR
-472 SGTKIILNDSEGS
+472 SGHKLVFTEDES
-485 ILIEDPSGN
+485 ILITDKSGN
-494 TYHMDGQGNI
+494 EILLDTKGSNI
-504 KVSAPKNIS
+504 TITAPETMTLNAKNLNINVSQNMTTNVGMNAYENIS
-513 FTAGQN
+513 
-519 INISAGQN
+519 
-527 ITTTAGMN
+527 MN
-535 ISASA
+535 
-540 GMNYTQIVGVNFVS
+540 
-554 TVAGNVNHFIS
+554 
-565 GTLTELIEGDVH
+565 
-577 NEVMKGKTTVNNDG
+577 KTTSIGLVNLLNVGADFMTNVVG
-591 GIEYFSETI
+591 KLSYFIKGDMETYGEKDRKITSLKGIETISEGQQEYH
-600 ISRSAEKEIQNNSG
+600 SEKEMRNNSG

>member
-47 NTHDTFSIIVPDDA
+47 NAHDTFSIIVPDDA

-94 FSGIVTGLKNQKE
+94 FSGIVTGLKNRKE

-183 RLATRYGEYF
+183 RLAMRYGEYF

-229 QVFSGF
+229 QGFSGL

-263 VAVQASKQLFGNAP
+263 VAIQASKQLFGNAP

-357 DVLHPPYQNSGAFPK
+357 DVLHPPYQDSGAFPK

-472 SGTKIILNDSEGS
+472 SGNRLLLNDETGDVSLESQKGQTIAIFYGNGNIEIKAPETMTLNAKNLNINVSQNMTTNVGMNASENVGMNKTTSIGLVNLLNVGADFMTNVVGKLSYFIKGDMETYGEKDRKITSLKGIETISEGQQ
-485 ILIEDPSGN
+485 E
-494 TYHMDGQGNI
+494 YH
-504 KVSAPKNIS
+504 S
-513 FTAGQN
+513 
-519 INISAGQN
+519 
-527 ITTTAGMN
+527 
-535 ISASA
+535 
-540 GMNYTQIVGVNFVS
+540 
-554 TVAGNVNHFIS
+554 
-565 GTLTELIEGDVH
+565 
-577 NEVMKGKTTVNNDG
+577 
-591 GIEYFSETI
+591 
-600 ISRSAEKEIQNNSG
+600 EKEMRNNSG